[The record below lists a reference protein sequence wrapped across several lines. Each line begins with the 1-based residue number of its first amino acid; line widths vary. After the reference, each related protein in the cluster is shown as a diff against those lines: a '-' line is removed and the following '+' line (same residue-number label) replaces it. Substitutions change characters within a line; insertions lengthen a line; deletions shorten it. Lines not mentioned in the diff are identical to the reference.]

1 MDLMV
6 LLACGLLLVGC
17 GFYIGRPLL
26 GRRSSSA
33 LGNTSTRQL
42 TERKE
47 QLYSSILELE
57 FDREL
62 GKLPEDDFQRMR
74 SELETEALAII
85 HQLDQL
91 NGQSSPDSLEQRI
104 EREVAALQIEHPI
117 QHPPTSA
124 QPLQSSTPPVVQAK
138 FCGQCGGPRRAEDR
152 FCTQCGKAFEETT

>member
-26 GRRSSSA
+26 GRRGS
-33 LGNTSTRQL
+33 LLNNTNARQL

-47 QLYSSILELE
+47 QLYSSILEIE

-62 GKLPEDDFQRMR
+62 GKLPEEDFQRMR
-74 SELETEALAII
+74 SELEAEALSII

-91 NGQSSPDSLEQRI
+91 NGQASPDSIEQRI
-104 EREVAALQIEHPI
+104 EREVAALHVEHP
-117 QHPPTSA
+117 PAPT
-124 QPLQSSTPPVVQAK
+124 QPLQSPLTAAPAK

-152 FCTQCGKAFEETT
+152 FCTQCGKAFEETA